1 MGRNWN
7 EEFQVL
13 VEKSFTDSE
22 LEFKRTQ
29 ALRHVFKYY
38 FHFFLLIKLCEEFAI
53 SAAST
58 GKTIIS
64 ELWAPL
70 EQKTISPITNVVG
83 GVAGYFTYFYS

>member
-29 ALRHVFKYY
+29 ALRQVF
-38 FHFFLLIKLCEEFAI
+38 E
-53 SAAST
+53 
-58 GKTIIS
+58 
-64 ELWAPL
+64 
-70 EQKTISPITNVVG
+70 
-83 GVAGYFTYFYS
+83 